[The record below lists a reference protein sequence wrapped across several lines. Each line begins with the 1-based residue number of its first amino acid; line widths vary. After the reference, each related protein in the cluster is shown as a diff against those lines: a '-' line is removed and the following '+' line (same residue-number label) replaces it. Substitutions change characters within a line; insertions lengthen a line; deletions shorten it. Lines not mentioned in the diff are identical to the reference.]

1 MLVLAL
7 ILLATLPLFPG
18 NSARSISS
26 PQEVTLA
33 SLVHLDLSGASTHD
47 PTGYI
52 PALLQ
57 VMYSDFRKL
66 TADGFVKSVRID
78 ESANQIYFNVP
89 VPPQEQ
95 QKRTWIPGR
104 RRATPQQAAPSGIL
118 HLSMLEEPPR
128 HTAWFL

>member
-1 MLVLAL
+1 MLL
-7 ILLATLPLFPG
+7 
-18 NSARSISS
+18 SY
-26 PQEVTLA
+26 
-33 SLVHLDLSGASTHD
+33 LDLSGAKTHD
-47 PTGYI
+47 PGNN

-89 VPPQEQ
+89 VPPREQ

-104 RRATPQQAAPSGIL
+104 RRATPQQAALPGMF
-118 HLSMLEEPPR
+118 HLRCLCLWGQLVRQPGF
-128 HTAWFL
+128 TWAG